1 MKELCA
7 VESFGRVHVF
17 EVGALSLGD
26 LASCLASTYLNSV
39 AERFGCVIKETIQ
52 GKVTTRTLMIKEPEL
67 IGEYLAFESV
77 MPSHTGVPWS
87 GGDSHG
93 GAVDAAHGSTRPTS
107 ASMVVRVGAG

>member
-77 MPSHTGVPWS
+77 MWARCATHSAAAPTRTPWS
-87 GGDSHG
+87 WRRSS
-93 GAVDAAHGSTRPTS
+93 STI
-107 ASMVVRVGAG
+107 VHILLEF